1 MALARGRL
9 RRPHTGVRAA
19 RLTAPW
25 HRRAAVSVDRVDSVE
40 RFAQLVRGPESEV
53 PLDEAM
59 LLIAQQAQPDL
70 DVPVELA
77 RIDELAEGCYAPTLD
92 ALVRHLFVDLG
103 YRGNDEDYY
112 DPRNSFLNEVVS
124 RRVGIPLSLS
134 VLAIVVGRRLG
145 VPLAGVSMP
154 GHFLLRDRVD
164 PTLFVDPF
172 ARGALLDVRGCEL
185 AFKAVH
191 GPDAV
196 FDPSF
201 LEPVGTHAILR
212 RALANL
218 RGIYAGRGDREGLSW
233 VLRLRSLWPDAPAS
247 ERRELASVLGAR
259 GRFDEAA
266 EEFDRVAGGP
276 EGTDEDSAAAIRF
289 RARMN

>member
-1 MALARGRL
+1 MALAGRRL
-9 RRPHTGVRAA
+9 RGPDAGVRPA
-19 RLTAPW
+19 RLTPQAT
-25 HRRAAVSVDRVDSVE
+25 VSVVTVQSVE
-40 RFAQLVRGPESEV
+40 RFAQLVRGLETEV
-53 PLDEAM
+53 ALDEAM

-70 DVPVELA
+70 DIDAELA
-77 RIDELAEGCYAPTLD
+77 RLDDLADRCYAPTLD

-103 YRGNDEDYY
+103 FRGNEQDYY
-112 DPRNSFLNEVVS
+112 DPRNSFLNDVVT

-134 VLAIVVGRRLG
+134 VLTLVVGRRLG

-164 PTLFVDPF
+164 PGLFVDPF
-172 ARGALLDVRGCEL
+172 ARGALLDLAGCER

-196 FDPSF
+196 FDPAF
-201 LEPVGTHAILR
+201 LEPVGSHAILR

-218 RGIYAGRGDREGLSW
+218 RGIYAGRGDRAGLTW
-233 VLRLRSLWPDAPAS
+233 VLRLHTAWPATPVAD
-247 ERRELASVLGAR
+247 RRELAALLAAQ
-259 GRFDEAA
+259 GRFDEGAVVYEQAA
-266 EEFDRVAGGP
+266 ALPD
-276 EGTDEDSAAAIRF
+276 GTDEDAAAASRL